1 MIPILKKY
9 WAIICP
15 KCKKARGVMYP
26 QASVLCH
33 SCGKTHK
40 VKNLRIWA
48 KYFTLDE
55 MKEGLTYLRE
65 KGYGR

>member
-9 WAIICP
+9 WVVRCP
-15 KCKKARGVMYP
+15 KWTKARGVMYP
-26 QASVLCH
+26 QSSVLCFK
-33 SCGKTHK
+33 CGKTHK

-55 MKEGLTYLRE
+55 MKEGIAKIQEGNYD
-65 KGYGR
+65 

>member
-1 MIPILKKY
+1 MNT
-9 WAIICP
+9 ICP
-15 KCKKARGVMYP
+15 KCKRARGVVYP
-26 QASVLCH
+26 STSVNCF

-40 VKNLRIWA
+40 VKNLRIWG

-55 MKEGLTYLRE
+55 MKEGLTYMKE